1 MPGNYESYRNLPRV
15 DILQPGDILLNKVY
29 PDFNMGAVEAAI
41 TWGQSKFSA
50 NSNIN
55 SKGVY
60 SRQRFESATFL
71 SAQAQGGRY
80 AEHAAVAI
88 SQNMLAEA
96 VGEGVVC
103 TPIEHRMS
111 ERYVVWRCKNVALR
125 KEAVRIA
132 SSLAGVNDDER
143 IGYSIATVF
152 KGDGGALNS
161 NWRDSRFTEETLS
174 YLQAIRDF
182 ADGKDLTEGM
192 LINLPSMF
200 CSEFVIACYQAASNL
215 TSMSRGANGLY
226 HSSNAGLHDGYI
238 KTRVRQDDGSAVS
251 FYSPN
256 FVWDQTVFGVD
267 PRAMSP
273 MRMELQLKATPEVF
287 YTAGRF
293 DSESDPVYKFIEQS
307 ISDYEA
313 QNEWFSENIVKEYLK
328 ILKGEMALGHLEGM
342 KLAVSLILGIE
353 AKGQNK
359 PPQAALLPES
369 NLLYRCL
376 ARVMVETGA
385 DKMFNFRGNSWY
397 SIQNLARSCHLP
409 RGNARVSLH

>member
-1 MPGNYESYRNLPRV
+1 MPGTYESYRSLPRV
-15 DILQPGDILLNKVY
+15 DVLQPGDILLKKVY

-60 SRQRFESATFL
+60 SRHRFMAEAFL

-88 SQNMLAEA
+88 SQNVLAEA

-111 ERYVVWRCKNVALR
+111 ERYVVWRCKDFDLI
-125 KEAVRIA
+125 KEVVRIA

-143 IGYSIATVF
+143 IGYNIATVF

-161 NWRDSRFTEETLS
+161 NWRDSRFTEETLA

-182 ADGKDLTEGM
+182 ADAKDVTEGM
-192 LINLPSMF
+192 VINIPSMF

-215 TSMSRGANGLY
+215 TPMSRGANGLY

-238 KTRVRQDDGSAVS
+238 KTRVKQDDGSTVS

-273 MRMELQLKATPEVF
+273 MRMELQLKGTPEVF
-287 YTAGRF
+287 YRAGKF
-293 DSESDPVYKFIEQS
+293 DSENDPVYKFIEQG
-307 ISDYEA
+307 ISDYEV
-313 QNEWFSENIVKEYLK
+313 QNEWFPKDVVKDYLK
-328 ILKGEMALGHLEGM
+328 IFKGEMALGHLDGI
-342 KLAVSLILGIE
+342 KLAVSLILGVE

-359 PPQAALLPES
+359 PPQAALIPDS
-369 NLLYRCL
+369 DLLYRCL
-376 ARVMVETGA
+376 ARAMIETGA
-385 DKMFNFRGNSWY
+385 DRMFNFRGNSWY

-409 RGNARVSLH
+409 RGSARVSLH